1 MHLYVMG
8 GRNQLITDIVGVF
21 EGLFQRKH
29 GEIKGDVAEAIWI
42 TLGEASDIKNIS
54 LKIRT
59 CTCIN
64 TFKQHSVHFCGI
76 YIYVYNIF
84 LIILK
89 YIMYI
94 PNPHTKIDKWTKQT

>member
-76 YIYVYNIF
+76 YIYICV
-84 LIILK
+84 
-89 YIMYI
+89 
-94 PNPHTKIDKWTKQT
+94 